1 MVTPV
6 QALNGQ
12 VELRSATIANS
23 ASLSAALDLGTNRL
37 AQIVIPSS
45 WTTADLTFQTSAD
58 GAVYNDFYDAQG
70 SEYTVTVGGASR
82 SIGVS
87 LADFIGVRYLK
98 VRSGTTGT
106 PVNQGGQ
113 RVLTLVLVP

>member
-12 VELRSATIANS
+12 AELRSAVITNS
-23 ASLSAALDLGTNRL
+23 ASLSSALDLGTNRL

-45 WTTADLTFQTSAD
+45 WTTANLTFQTSAD
-58 GAVYNDFYDAQG
+58 GTTYNDLYNAG
-70 SEYTVTVGGASR
+70 GTEISVTVGGASR
-82 SIGVS
+82 AIV
-87 LADFIGVRYLK
+87 LAPADFISVRYLK
-98 VRSGTTGT
+98 VRSGTSGT